1 MELTTTW
8 ISERAS
14 NDLIFEKKINSFAL
28 DIIDSYNFTE
38 YDQDFDQLYPIR
50 YRSISKIHWTP
61 VDVIKI
67 AVGWLNGKTPC
78 KILDI
83 GSGVGKFCLLGSIL
97 SKSIFVGVE
106 KRKNLFEQSKKTAKL
121 LEIKRVHFIN
131 ENVVNIDFTDYD
143 AFYYFNPFC
152 EQIANSD
159 WIDKKPTFSLEKYG
173 EYEKH
178 VFSQLK
184 IMPKGTKVVT
194 YCSNDFSLPVS
205 YQVRNMMFDGLLVLW
220 IKLE

>member
-1 MELTTTW
+1 
-8 ISERAS
+8 
-14 NDLIFEKKINSFAL
+14 L

-67 AVGWLNGKTPC
+67 AVDWLNEKTPC

-97 SKSIFVGVE
+97 SKSTFVGVE
-106 KRKNLFEQSKKTAKL
+106 KRKNLFDQSKKTAEL

-152 EQIANSD
+152 EQIATSD
-159 WIDKKPTFSLEKYG
+159 WIDKKSEFSVEKYG
-173 EYEKH
+173 EYEQH
-178 VFSQLK
+178 VFFQLQK
-184 IMPKGTKVVT
+184 MPKGTRVVT
-194 YCSNDFSLPVS
+194 YCSNDFSLPAS
-205 YQVRNMMFDGLLVLW
+205 YQIRNMMFEGLLVLW
-220 IKLE
+220 VKLE